1 MSLKGGEVPR
11 RNSDYGSVEYWDKRY
26 KHEREYEWLAAPLD
40 ILPLLKPTLCQLP
53 KHPRILQLGCGN
65 SQLSVELH
73 KAGYTNMVNIDI
85 SSVCVANMKEEYPE
99 LSFLEMDMTRLSFS
113 DNSFDLVVEKAT
125 IDSLLVDAKSPW
137 NMSSPGHKLVSKALR
152 EVKRVLKPSGL
163 FLSITFSQPH
173 HRVPLLA
180 QPGLNWSVVVD
191 NLPGAFDYYI
201 LTMKEGGQDG
211 SREALSRW
219 GIGEGPSLD
228 WCKETVSE
236 DEESFILSLDCFTTS
251 EESEEEDDSIL
262 L

>member
-1 MSLKGGEVPR
+1 MSLKGGGLPR

-26 KHEREYEWLAAPLD
+26 EHEREYEWLAAPPD
-40 ILPLLKPTLCQLP
+40 ILPILKPTLHQLP

-99 LSFLEMDMTRLSFS
+99 LSFLEMDMTRLSFPE
-113 DNSFDLVVEKAT
+113 NSFDLVVEKAT
-125 IDSLLVDAKSPW
+125 LDSLLVDAKSPW
-137 NMSSPGHKLVSKALR
+137 NLTSPGHKLVSKALR

-180 QPGLNWSVVVD
+180 QPGLNWSVIVD
-191 NLPGAFDYYI
+191 KLPGAFDYYI
-201 LTMKEGGQDG
+201 LTMKEGGEEG
-211 SREALSRW
+211 SKEALSRW
-219 GIGEGPSLD
+219 AIGEGPSLD
-228 WCKETVSE
+228 WSKDSVSE
-236 DEESFILSLDCFTTS
+236 DEETFILSLDCFTS
-251 EESEEEDDSIL
+251 EESEGENDSIL